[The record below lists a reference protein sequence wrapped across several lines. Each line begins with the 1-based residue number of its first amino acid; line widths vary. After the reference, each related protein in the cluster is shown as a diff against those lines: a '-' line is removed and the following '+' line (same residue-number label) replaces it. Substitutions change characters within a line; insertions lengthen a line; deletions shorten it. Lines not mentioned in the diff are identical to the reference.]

1 MSTDCLLVYVTLPDR
16 ETARVFGETLVRER
30 LAACANILDGASS
43 VYWWNGALETAMESI
58 CLLKTTR
65 ARFPEFL
72 DRAKAIHPYEVPCVA
87 AWPLESGNN
96 DFFDWIR
103 AETLAPQ

>member
-1 MSTDCLLVYVTLPDR
+1 MTTDCLLVYVTLPDR
-16 ETARVFGETLVRER
+16 ETARSFSDTLVRER

-43 VYWWNGALETAMESI
+43 VYWWNDALETATESI

-65 ARFPEFL
+65 ARFPELL
-72 DRAKAIHPYEVPCVA
+72 DRAREIHPYEVPCIV
-87 AWPLESGNN
+87 AWPLERGNN

-103 AETLAPQ
+103 TETTPPM